1 MQLLVT
7 VEVLVLE
14 ARRVTV
20 QQEVLAVLQTSIFH
34 LVKLT
39 NTRFFCKHLVVV
51 ADRKV
56 IPLAARVAEEA
67 VALGRLAR

>member
-34 LVKLT
+34 LVKPKQ
-39 NTRFFCKHLVVV
+39 TRRFCKHLVVV